1 MATRYVWEKFNTIK
15 ALSEVSNKQ
24 MSVSGTLIDDSIA
37 DHEYTGILN
46 VKTKSSFA
54 DSNDLDVIRT
64 RMQNFVNGAISGTQ
78 SSFGVTSTGDG
89 YFSGGN
95 SPYACFT
102 DDNNKSIIPTSG
114 TGWYKVMITSNG
126 RPAPISWIGGTTTG
140 SNVTA
145 TFSTNLLVFEMADSK
160 GSTSYGNV
168 SSSKAST
175 YPSNGISGSNWY
187 VSKGSD
193 NIDPVSLTYTDP
205 VDAGAEIGLTI
216 TPSAG
221 TTLGGTITY
230 TIQTT
235 VNGEDWYDAGTT
247 TATTFTVTV
256 PQDAVIWNV
265 RVFAKDDTGFTSD
278 TYVYG
283 NGVDTWVTVNHIG
296 FAPDSGSLGYL
307 TSKNLLAVSV
317 SHDSETTY
325 SLEAKLDETSVFT
338 KADCS
343 TTTAVMITLTDEQW
357 QAVTE
362 EDEHTLDVTATFTS
376 GAQTKNYTFKKF
388 TYDDT
393 SLAGVMAGTAKAIR
407 IKRDYATQILG
418 RNFPKEIIKVDNP
431 INTNALK
438 ASTASEAQVFSGY
451 TFFSGDS
458 ELRTGIA
465 MSQETNV
472 TADNI
477 PAGITAYN
485 KDGQFISGNGS
496 GVFKYQKVS
505 FYTSDNDEA
514 GKTYTYNTDFKIY
527 AVAFDSSNTNYGC
540 ATVTDYVGTS
550 SLGKGIIVGD
560 KTQMAV
566 GYLMSGQGAIV
577 WVITKVSDTQV
588 TARCLG
594 AGINGA
600 GSTTI
605 DLYIIGG

>member
-1 MATRYVWEKFNTIK
+1 MATRYVWEKFDVVGT
-15 ALSEVSNKQ
+15 APS
-24 MSVSGTLIDDSIA
+24 SGGSTGGYGFQSGA
-37 DHEYTGILN
+37 SRVFAYTGTMRYDATQDKILGDILLGTYN
-46 VKTKSSFA
+46 LPT
-54 DSNDLDVIRT
+54 DSVPFRSGGTVYVVFETERSDYKYTYFWSEWSGLTGKHFSLTTGGVGYVDSEWPNYSPSGMKRT
-64 RMQNFVNGAISGTQ
+64 RFTFSKGPTSQGKA
-78 SSFGVTSTGDG
+78 SSASSSAYSTGKN
-89 YFSGGN
+89 GG
-95 SPYACFT
+95 S
-102 DDNNKSIIPTSG
+102 
-114 TGWYKVMITSNG
+114 
-126 RPAPISWIGGTTTG
+126 
-140 SNVTA
+140 
-145 TFSTNLLVFEMADSK
+145 
-160 GSTSYGNV
+160 
-168 SSSKAST
+168 
-175 YPSNGISGSNWY
+175 WY
-187 VSKGSD
+187 VSLGSD

-376 GAQTKNYTFKKF
+376 GVQTRNYTFHKF

-540 ATVTDYVGTS
+540 ATVTNHVGTS

-566 GYLMSGQGAIV
+566 GYLMSGQGSIV

>member
-78 SSFGVTSTGDG
+78 SSFGVTSTGGG

-193 NIDPVSLTYTDP
+193 NIDPVSLTYIDP
-205 VDAGAEIGLTI
+205 VDAGAEIDLTI

-235 VNGEDWYDAGTT
+235 TNGEDWYDAGST

-256 PQDAVIWNV
+256 PEDAVIWNV

-338 KADCS
+338 KADCL
-343 TTTAVMITLTDEQW
+343 TTEAVMITLSDEQW

-376 GAQTKNYTFKKF
+376 GVQTRNYTFHKF

-418 RNFPKEIIKVDNP
+418 KNIPKEIIKVDNP
-431 INTNALK
+431 INSNALK

-477 PAGITAYN
+477 PAGITAYS

-496 GVFKYQKVS
+496 GVFKTQSGSISVSAYDEGSKSITCGFTIKMAVAYGDVASGIIQPGKTSGTLKVS
-505 FYTSDNDEA
+505 VGGNYIVSGTMSISGNKLTVSIDNHSP
-514 GKTYTYNTDFKIY
+514 Y
-527 AVAFDSSNTNYGC
+527 
-540 ATVTDYVGTS
+540 
-550 SLGKGIIVGD
+550 
-560 KTQMAV
+560 
-566 GYLMSGQGAIV
+566 
-577 WVITKVSDTQV
+577 
-588 TARCLG
+588 G
-594 AGINGA
+594 AGCTFMA
-600 GSTTI
+600 
-605 DLYIIGG
+605 IGF